1 MHAAE
6 MADELSEREQALRS
20 LPLLYSLALQL
31 RDADVMCQYVD
42 VERGALD
49 GLYRIAERRLDTAVF
64 AWDKQEL
71 GIATK

>member
-1 MHAAE
+1 

-20 LPLLYSLALQL
+20 LPLLYSMALQL

-49 GLYRIAERRLDTAVF
+49 GLYRIANAKLTA
-64 AWDKQEL
+64 ARQKQH
-71 GIATK
+71 ACDDFH